1 MWKKLLP
8 IEFLQKLKNGSI
20 IIIEAINGENV
31 LLDNLEK
38 NKKLDEKNINVLDKS
53 LKYFESREKV
63 KDFNSELFDLDDE
76 ESIIDEK
83 LSKCLGLDATSKR
96 LYF

>member
-1 MWKKLLP
+1 M
-8 IEFLQKLKNGSI
+8 
-20 IIIEAINGENV
+20 

-38 NKKLDEKNINVLDKS
+38 NKKLGEKNINVLDKS

-83 LSKCLGLDATSKR
+83 LSKCLGLDAATKR